1 VVVDDSEAGGHQSA
15 TAAIS
20 PDVHDGVGRYVHLLS
35 VTWLVAMV
43 AAVLGPALAHG
54 SSFGSYDI
62 LSQFGLLQR
71 HGIMVHNFQ
80 AGDQVDAAIPWSTLA
95 WTQIHHGHFPL
106 WDPYAALGLPLAL
119 NWQSAAF
126 GLPALVSYLFPLN
139 LAFTVQVFLTLVIA
153 GTGVYVLGRVLRL
166 SVLACVFAGTVF
178 ELSGPML
185 GWLGSP
191 LVSVA
196 SCAGWLFAVAILLL
210 RGEHRIRHISLL
222 ALVVAATI
230 YAGQPQ
236 ALLLL
241 GLALVVF
248 MVVVLA
254 FRIPRLGGSGPIRLP
269 VLDAGL
275 AAVAGAALGAP
286 LLLPGLQILSIAQRQ
301 VQGQYPPLPVHDLV
315 HLITQSFD
323 GLPLAGNHWFGDS
336 FYAETAAYVGV
347 ITLVLAVVGVAVRWR
362 RPEVIALGTVAV
374 IMAAITFVPA
384 VDSLLNRVLRHG
396 QVEWRRALLFLAF
409 ALALL
414 AGVGMDAVIRAH
426 NQRNVRRWTGIG
438 FVVSGVVL
446 VALWKFGR
454 GHLTSAEASIR
465 DRSFIWPTVDT
476 VVGLVVGA
484 LVLVHRRSV
493 ATEGGRTPGRI
504 GIGQLAAVAFLAC
517 ETVFLAAAGSQLWS
531 SSNAP
536 FAPTPAVR
544 TLQRAAGSSL
554 VALGSPNC
562 FFPPG
567 LGIPQNTQLIYGVQ
581 ELAFYD
587 PSAPESYFS
596 SWSALTG
603 ARAGYPNYW
612 IYCPGITSLSEA
624 RLYGVSFVLEY
635 LQAPAPKGA
644 VFDVRVGKEALYRIP
659 GSASATL
666 TALPAAGGLPAVEAP
681 GTPVPV
687 THPDP
692 SSWKLVTRA
701 TTPQMLRLRLTD
713 VPGWHATIDGQPLQL
728 VPFSGVMLQARVP
741 AGTHTVKLWYW
752 PAALSTGITIALC
765 SVGGLSIAVVIG
777 ALRLRQKRPG

>member
-1 VVVDDSEAGGHQSA
+1 MTRGL
-15 TAAIS
+15 
-20 PDVHDGVGRYVHLLS
+20 GRYVHLLS

-71 HGIMVHNFQ
+71 HGILVHNYQ

-95 WTQIHHGHFPL
+95 WTQIHHGHLPL

-139 LAFTVQVFLTLVIA
+139 LAFTVQVCLTLVIA

-166 SVLACVFAGTVF
+166 SILACVFAGTVF

-196 SCAGWLFAVAILLL
+196 SCAGWLFAATILIL

-222 ALVVAATI
+222 AVVVAAAI

-236 ALLLL
+236 ALMLL
-241 GLALVVF
+241 GLSLVVF
-248 MVVVLA
+248 LLVVLA
-254 FRIPRLGGSGPIRLP
+254 LRIQRLGGSGPIRLP
-269 VLDAGL
+269 ALDAGI
-275 AAVAGAALGAP
+275 AAAAGAALGAP

-323 GLPLAGNHWFGDS
+323 GLPLAGSHWFGDS

-347 ITLVLAVVGVAVRWR
+347 ITLVLAVVGLAVRGR
-362 RPEVIALGTVAV
+362 RPEVIALGAVAV

-396 QVEWRRALLFLAF
+396 QVEWGRALLFLAF
-409 ALALL
+409 ALAVLS
-414 AGVGMDAVIRAH
+414 GVGMDAVIRAH
-426 NQRNVRRWTGIG
+426 NQRNVRRWTGSG
-438 FVVSGVVL
+438 FLVSGVVL
-446 VALWKFGR
+446 VALWEFGR
-454 GHLTSAEASIR
+454 GHLTSAEATIR
-465 DRSFIWPTVDT
+465 ERSFIWPTVDT
-476 VVGLVVGA
+476 VVGLVVVGA
-484 LVLVHRRSV
+484 LVLAHRRS
-493 ATEGGRTPGRI
+493 AAPGGGRAPGRI
-504 GIGQLAAVAFLAC
+504 GIGQWVGVAFLAC

-531 SSNAP
+531 SSNTP
-536 FAPTPAVR
+536 FVPTPAVR

-587 PSAPESYFS
+587 PSAPDSYFS

-603 ARAGYPNYW
+603 GKAGYPNYW
-612 IYCPGITSLSEA
+612 IYRPGITSLSEA

-635 LQAPAPKGA
+635 LKAPGPKGA
-644 VFDVRVGKEALYRIP
+644 VFDVRVGKTESLYRIP

-666 TALPAAGGLPAVEAP
+666 TALPAAGGMPAVEAP
-681 GTPVPV
+681 GTPLAVM
-687 THPDP
+687 HPDP

-701 TTPQMLRLRLTD
+701 TTPQVLRLRLTD
-713 VPGWHATIDGQPLQL
+713 VPGWTASIDGQPLQL
-728 VPFSGVMLQARVP
+728 VPFSGVMLQARIP
-741 AGTHTVKLWYW
+741 AGTHTVELSYW
-752 PAALSTGITIALC
+752 PTALSTGITLALC
-765 SVGGLSIAVVIG
+765 SMGGLLIAVMIG
-777 ALRLRQKRPG
+777 AFRHRKKRPG